1 MLGVRV
7 EMPTNQ
13 PIVLLRERD
22 GGRYLPIW
30 IGAAEAAA
38 ITYAQQGVVP
48 PRPLTHDLLRD
59 VLGVLGHELTEV
71 RIVALKDSVFH
82 AALIIDGKVEIS
94 SRASDAIA
102 LALRTG
108 SKVLVEPSI
117 LDEAAIVVS
126 SEEDD
131 EVERFKEFL
140 DHVSAE
146 DFEHPDGDEP
156 RAGGGESRPEL

>member
-1 MLGVRV
+1 MTAVIYSHSHADHYGGVAGVTTAADVAEGRVKVIAPAIGLGLGV
-7 EMPTNQ
+7 
-13 PIVLLRERD
+13 
-22 GGRYLPIW
+22 
-30 IGAAEAAA
+30 
-38 ITYAQQGVVP
+38 
-48 PRPLTHDLLRD
+48 
-59 VLGVLGHELTEV
+59 VLGMTSVGSGALVAIALMVVFRLTPHRV
-71 RIVALKDSVFH
+71 VGTDVFH
-82 AALIIDGKVEIS
+82 AALIIDGHSEIS

-146 DFEHPDGDEP
+146 DFEGPPGDEP
-156 RAGGGESRPEL
+156 DRGE

>member
-1 MLGVRV
+1 
-7 EMPTNQ
+7 MPKRSTVTILFCDIVGSTALLNQ
-13 PIVLLRERD
+13 IGEDANDELR
-22 GGRYLPIW
+22 
-30 IGAAEAAA
+30 
-38 ITYAQQGVVP
+38 
-48 PRPLTHDLLRD
+48 RD
-59 VLGVLGHELTEV
+59 VFSVLRGPIATLGGQEV
-71 RIVALKDSVFH
+71 KTQGDGMMVAFE
-82 AALIIDGKVEIS
+82 G
-94 SRASDAIA
+94 RASDAIA

-146 DFEHPDGDEP
+146 DFDEQTGPGDIAP
-156 RAGGGESRPEL
+156 GESGPKPQG